1 MPSSSFA
8 RSIASLDDDDII
20 ACTGAA
26 VWARGLA
33 AYRAGKVVQ
42 TKWEDGDRLVGRVRD
57 GALTYKTRIVPQP
70 ARPGISCACPI
81 GVDCAHGVATVIACR
96 EDLRGRA
103 LAEEAPWKR
112 ALATMIGTTPTTPR
126 RRSGSS
132 RCAVAPGRRGRT
144 SARAGRT

>member
-8 RSIASLDDDDII
+8 HSIAALGDDDII

-26 VWARGLA
+26 VWAKGLA
-33 AYRAGKVVQ
+33 AYRAGKVVE

-112 ALATMIGTTPTTPR
+112 ALATMIGTAA
-126 RRSGSS
+126 SGGEPLGLLVDAHDPS
-132 RCAVAPGRRGRT
+132 API
-144 SARAGRT
+144 